1 MEDNSFDHQAR
12 INRIKKIIIFVI
24 SFLFLLLLISCIV
37 LTINCID
44 SRKKIS
50 ELQNELSYYVSDASQ
65 YDDASGVY
73 SVGDL
78 TVASSDQHIDGTLDN
93 TAEVTRKVYLT
104 FDDGPSSNTD
114 ALLDVLKKY
123 DVKATFFVVGN
134 DKEKYAEQYKR
145 IVDEGHT
152 LGMHSYSHKY
162 DQVYESVEA
171 FENDLTTLQEYLYE
185 TTGVWSRIYR
195 FPGGSSNTV
204 SAIPITDFIEYL
216 NEQGI
221 RYFDWNIVSGD
232 VADSDV
238 SKETIISNCLR
249 SIEKYDECVI
259 LMHDLTE
266 RKSTVDALDTIIE
279 SILKM
284 DNTVIL
290 PITDETVPVQH
301 VPAQISK

>member
-78 TVASSDQHIDGTLDN
+78 TVASSSDHTDGTLDN
-93 TAEVTRKVYLT
+93 LTEVTRKVYLT
-104 FDDGPSSNTD
+104 FDDGPSPNTD
-114 ALLDVLKKY
+114 AILDILKKY

-162 DQVYESVEA
+162 SQIYESVEA

-232 VADSDV
+232 VAESNV
-238 SKETIISNCLR
+238 SKETIINNCLR

-259 LMHDLTE
+259 LMHDLAE
-266 RKSTVDALDTIIE
+266 RKPTVDALDTIIE

>member
-1 MEDNSFDHQAR
+1 MDDNSFDHRAR
-12 INRIKKIIIFVI
+12 INRIKKIIIFAI
-24 SFLFLLLLISCIV
+24 STLFLLMLTACIV
-37 LTINCID
+37 LTVDCIK

-65 YDDASGVY
+65 YDNVSGVY

-78 TVASSDQHIDGTLDN
+78 TVANASGEYTSGDN
-93 TAEVTRKVYLT
+93 ENTESVRKVYLT

-114 ALLDVLKKY
+114 AILDVLKKY

-134 DKEKYAEQYKR
+134 NKEKYAEQLKR

-162 DQVYESVEA
+162 NQIYESVDTFSE
-171 FENDLTTLQEYLYE
+171 DLATLQEFLYE

-204 SAIPITDFIEYL
+204 SSVPITDFIEYL
-216 NEQGI
+216 NDQGI
-221 RYFDWNIVSGD
+221 RYFDWNIASGD
-232 VADSDV
+232 VADTNV
-238 SKETIISNCLR
+238 SKDVIVSNCLR

-259 LMHDLTE
+259 LLHDLAE
-266 RKSTVDALDTIIE
+266 RKTTVEALDTVIC
-279 SILKM
+279 SILEM

-301 VPAQISK
+301 VPAQIKK

>member
-1 MEDNSFDHQAR
+1 MDDNSFDHRAR
-12 INRIKKIIIFVI
+12 INRIKKIIIFAI
-24 SFLFLLLLISCIV
+24 SILFLLMLTACIV
-37 LTINCID
+37 LTVVCID

-50 ELQNELSYYVSDASQ
+50 ELKKELSCYVSDASQ
-65 YDDASGVY
+65 YDDTSGVY

-78 TVASSDQHIDGTLDN
+78 EVADSIDGHDGLDVNDETTL
-93 TAEVTRKVYLT
+93 RKVYLT

-114 ALLDVLKKY
+114 AILDVLQKY
-123 DVKATFFVVGN
+123 NVKATFFVVGN
-134 DKEKYAEQYKR
+134 DKEKYESQFKR

-162 DQVYESVEA
+162 AQIYESVEA
-171 FENDLTTLQEYLYE
+171 FSEDLSTLQEYLYE

-204 SAIPITDFIEYL
+204 ASIPITDFIDYL

-221 RYFDWNIVSGD
+221 RYFDWNIASGD
-232 VADSDV
+232 VADANV
-238 SKETIISNCLR
+238 SKDTIVSNCLR

-259 LMHDLTE
+259 LLHDLAE
-266 RKSTVDALDTIIE
+266 RKTTVEALDAVID

-301 VPAQISK
+301 VPAQIKK